1 MPVHKQRKTASL
13 PQCPLC
19 KCTYISEENL
29 KQHQENCDG
38 PRRCKICNEKFPSKS
53 KLEHHYETCHKQLN
67 CKVCGYRCLTKNMLK
82 EHVVKEHEW
91 QEKFPCSKFKDVFY
105 SQNALLSHVAE
116 RHQDLFAT
124 KK

>member
-1 MPVHKQRKTASL
+1 MASL

-19 KCTYISEENL
+19 KHTYISEENL

-38 PRRCKICNEKFPSKS
+38 PCICKICNEKFPSKS
-53 KLEHHYETCHKQLN
+53 KLEHHYETCCKQFN
-67 CKVCGYRCLTKNMLK
+67 CIVCGYRCLTKKMLK
-82 EHVVKEHEW
+82 EHMVKEHES
-91 QEKFPCSKFKDVFY
+91 QEKFPCSKCKDVFY

-116 RHQDLFAT
+116 CHQDLFAT